1 MTPSERLREALG
13 FLYSV
18 AGRDGVDE
26 ATLGNARTLVSIVLN
41 HLEQDEVKAPPEEI
55 ASAVH
60 RLQLSIWDACSQH
73 PSEKRDPALQA
84 LLRDS
89 EVVFAAALK
98 SQAVETEDPCP
109 LCDGKGRI
117 PNVLVTRE
125 DRQPDSDDSWN
136 AYTAANY
143 RATYGKDPPRHLYN
157 PGTPVGGPEA
167 LAALRRLV
175 WMLPLVER
183 AAVLCPPTEANP
195 LEPPRMRLEAVPDLV
210 EVLPPDGTRDA
221 VVTSARELLG
231 QVRIPLGY
239 RVVMVATDE
248 SGAFVGVHS
257 NVDPGDTHAILVCA
271 LRGEDRQ
278 DYPP

>member
-1 MTPSERLREALG
+1 VTPSERIREALG
-13 FLYSV
+13 LLYSV
-18 AGRDGVDE
+18 TGRDGVDE
-26 ATLGNARTLVSIVLN
+26 ERLGNARMLMSTVLAA
-41 HLEQDEVKAPPEEI
+41 LGCETAKTWADAACSEGLA
-55 ASAVH
+55 AAVQ
-60 RLQLSIWDACSQH
+60 RLKLTIWEACSQQSSDK
-73 PSEKRDPALQA
+73 PDPALQA

-98 SQAVETEDPCP
+98 SQAV
-109 LCDGKGRI
+109 
-117 PNVLVTRE
+117 
-125 DRQPDSDDSWN
+125 
-136 AYTAANY
+136 
-143 RATYGKDPPRHLYN
+143 
-157 PGTPVGGPEA
+157 
-167 LAALRRLV
+167 
-175 WMLPLVER
+175 
-183 AAVLCPPTEANP
+183 
-195 LEPPRMRLEAVPDLV
+195 EAVPDLV

-278 DYPP
+278 DYPA